1 MSNNTDL
8 VDVKLVVRTTS
19 GKEYISDVYPKCDAK
34 QLSDLRLTISRLFDN
49 THSSMIIRVLENDLL
64 LKGSCIES
72 VLIST
77 KTC

>member
-8 VDVKLVVRTTS
+8 VDVILVVRMTS
-19 GKEYISDVYPKCDAK
+19 GKEHISDVYPKCDNK
-34 QLSDLRLTISRLFDN
+34 QVSTLRLTVSRLLDN
-49 THSSMIIRVLENDLL
+49 THSSMVIQVLENDLL

-72 VLIST
+72 VLVST